1 MNIQWNERQNNYR
14 EDASVLRECFD
25 LYRKCVRE
33 HEGGMGDD
41 ENSLLACAALV
52 KSAELVLS
60 WSLAV
65 KELGNGCA
73 F

>member
-1 MNIQWNERQNNYR
+1 MNIQWNERQNNYS
-14 EDASVLRECFD
+14 EDVSILRECFD

-33 HEGGMGDD
+33 HKGGMGYDK
-41 ENSLLACAALV
+41 NSLLACVALV
-52 KSAELVLS
+52 KLAELVLS

-65 KELGNGCA
+65 KELENGCT

>member
-1 MNIQWNERQNNYR
+1 MYLSYES
-14 EDASVLRECFD
+14 ASIYTESVH
-25 LYRKCVRE
+25 E

-41 ENSLLACAALV
+41 ENSLLACVALV
-52 KSAELVLS
+52 KLAELVLS

-65 KELGNGCA
+65 KELENGCT